1 MASSSANDTGL
12 QLRSLVKKDGTLEL
26 SLVSVPTP
34 EPKPEEVIVRVEAS
48 PINPSDQGLLFAGT
62 DMSTAK
68 ASGPPENP
76 VVTAAVPTAAL
87 KGLAGRLD
95 QSLPVG
101 NEGAGVVV
109 KAGAS
114 PAAQALLG
122 KTVAILG
129 GSMYTQYRCIKA
141 VQCLVLPPGTTAAEG
156 ASCFVNPLTA
166 LGMVETMRAEGH
178 KALVH
183 TAAASNLGQMLVK
196 ICLKDKVPLVNI
208 VRRPEQADVLKK
220 VGATHVCV
228 SSAPTFMD
236 DLTEALVATGAT
248 VGFDATG
255 GGPLAGQI
263 LTAME
268 IAANRTAKEY
278 SRYGSTVHK
287 QVYIYGGLDRSP
299 TTFTRAFGMA
309 WGIGGW
315 LLTPFLQ
322 KIGFEA
328 AQKLRERVA
337 AEVKTT
343 FASHYTKEV
352 SLAGALSLSEIA
364 VYGKMGTGAKY
375 LINPNKGALG
385 TEQRF

>member
-1 MASSSANDTGL
+1 MTSATGTGL
-12 QLRSLVKKDGTLEL
+12 QLRSTVKKDGTLEL
-26 SLVSVPTP
+26 SLAEVPTP
-34 EPKPEEVIVRVEAS
+34 EPKPEEVIVRMGAS
-48 PINPSDQGLLFAGT
+48 PINPSDQGLLFGGA

-68 ASGPPENP
+68 ASGTADNP
-76 VVTAAVPTAAL
+76 VVTAIIPPAAM
-87 KGLAGRLD
+87 KALAGRLD

-109 KAGAS
+109 QAGAS
-114 PAAQALLG
+114 PGAQALMG

-129 GSMYTQYRCIKA
+129 GAMYTQYRCIKA
-141 VQCLVLPPGTTAAEG
+141 AQCLVLPPGTTPAEG

-196 ICLKDKVPLVNI
+196 ICVKDKVELVNI
-208 VRRPEQADVLKK
+208 VRKPEQVDVLKK

-328 AQKLRERVA
+328 AQKLRQRVA
-337 AEVKTT
+337 AEIKTT
-343 FASHYTKEV
+343 FASTYTKEV
-352 SLAGALSLSEIA
+352 SLAGALDLAEIA

-375 LINPNKGALG
+375 LINPNKGLNKG
-385 TEQRF
+385 